1 MLDVEDAV
9 MNRLVPYLPQLLPLL
24 VHVGLIVLCDA
35 EHALL
40 RRRARAHEHRQR
52 SAGGSERRAAVHLPG

>member
-24 VHVGLIVLCDA
+24 VHVGLVVLCDA

-40 RRRARAHEHRQR
+40 RR
-52 SAGGSERRAAVHLPG
+52 